1 MDINDIYK
9 IGVDRECSSFKELEE
24 HHVVSQG
31 WPATG
36 DLSFAFGDEDGF
48 RLFNSNLHPFG
59 STIGSGNDN
68 KFYYTLPRLI
78 KYIQPGDIILA
89 FQGNDLVGIT
99 QIPEKFIYFYNE
111 NVDEYKNSIFPV
123 HWVKWSDFCKDKDLQ
138 GQGGQGV
145 GGIEN
150 SGLAEINNYCKRHWN
165 DYISLHNINLQPPEC
180 EEAYAKIKEQ
190 FEEKKHNSK
199 ISFLKMIND
208 IKYNNMLT
216 PYINLLKSNK
226 NIILT
231 GAPGTGKT
239 YLAKQIAAQMILG
252 KEYDEKNASDDEKKK
267 MKEQCGFVQF
277 HPSYDYTD
285 FVEGLRPITDNN
297 RNVGFERCDGVFKS
311 FCIDTIKHST
321 TQSNAIKMLE
331 WCKNNFPNQPLKSI
345 GSNKEISFELKGG
358 QIYAIASSGNKYPV
372 NDDRIILYL
381 QTREYDPQHETYVP
395 TVGKYILDNYPD
407 DIEKPPYIFI
417 IDEINRGE
425 ISKIFGELFFSIDPG
440 YRGTAGRVKTQ
451 YQKLVKKD
459 DVFYNGF
466 YVPENVYII
475 GTMNDIDRSVESMDL
490 AFRRRFAF
498 KEVTAKESQ
507 QMLSSE
513 PALSEKVDEII
524 GRMNALNEAI
534 CPIDKN
540 NSDKK
545 GIEGLSSAYHIG
557 ASYFLKLANYKNEDG
572 SFDYN
577 QLWNNHLKGLLA
589 EYLRGMPDA
598 EDKLKSLREAFDIKT
613 SDSNP
618 S

>member
-1 MDINDIYK
+1 MNRYYVISPNVDGKGNVNDFLPQMCAEHTIMMGWDPEEKGGIIFSNMKKGDYV
-9 IGVDRECSSFKELEE
+9 ICAQGVNSNKRTFFAGKVDSDVFGEGPFQRRLSGFVTFEGKENLFSE
-24 HHVVSQG
+24 
-31 WPATG
+31 
-36 DLSFAFGDEDGF
+36 DNAFGSSTRIPAIYE
-48 RLFNSNLHPFG
+48 LKPQTNNS
-59 STIGSGNDN
+59 D
-68 KFYYTLPRLI
+68 K
-78 KYIQPGDIILA
+78 II
-89 FQGNDLVGIT
+89 
-99 QIPEKFIYFYNE
+99 
-111 NVDEYKNSIFPV
+111 
-123 HWVKWSDFCKDKDLQ
+123 
-138 GQGGQGV
+138 
-145 GGIEN
+145 
-150 SGLAEINNYCKRHWN
+150 
-165 DYISLHNINLQPPEC
+165 C
-180 EEAYAKIKEQ
+180 E
-190 FEEKKHNSK
+190 
-199 ISFLKMIND
+199 
-208 IKYNNMLT
+208 
-216 PYINLLKSNK
+216 YINKIVEGKIIMEQTLATINIIVSNH
-226 NIILT
+226 NLILT

-252 KEYDEKNASDDEKKK
+252 KEYDERTASDNEKKI

-285 FVEGLRPITDNN
+285 FVEGLRPVNKN
-297 RNVGFERCDGVFKS
+297 GNVGFERCDGVFKS
-311 FCIDTIKHST
+311 FCQKAIGHSSSKV
-321 TQSNAIKMLE
+321 TQRDAYMMLE
-331 WCKNNFPNQPLKSI
+331 WCKNNFPNHPIMSLRS
-345 GSNKEISFELKGG
+345 SKEISFELEDG

-372 NDDRIILYL
+372 NDDRIIQYL

-451 YQKLVKKD
+451 YQNLVKKD

-475 GTMNDIDRSVESMDL
+475 GTMNDIDRSVESMDF

-498 KEVTAKESQ
+498 KEVTAKDSQ

-513 PALSEKVDEII
+513 PALSEKVKEIKS
-524 GRMNALNEAI
+524 RMDHLNDAI
-534 CPIDKN
+534 CPVDKN

-557 ASYFLKLANYKNEDG
+557 ASYFLKLTNYKKDDG
-572 SFDYN
+572 TFDYDK
-577 QLWNNHLKGLLA
+577 LWDYHLKGLLS

-598 EDKLKSLREAFDIKT
+598 EVKLDALRKAFDINS
-613 SDSNP
+613 SDSTQ

>member
-1 MDINDIYK
+1 MNYWLINPK
-9 IGVDRECSSFKELEE
+9 NEGTS
-24 HHVVSQG
+24 
-31 WPATG
+31 T
-36 DLSFAFGDEDGF
+36 DLSNESFDSIYMGWSADQC
-48 RLFNSNLHPFG
+48 P
-59 STIGSGNDN
+59 
-68 KFYYTLPRLI
+68 KFYNDVKKGDYIIVAEGAHTNTRLHCI
-78 KYIQPGDIILA
+78 GKAFSLDLDQQCWHLEHSTDLLNEKVTKIINNNPNDFGGGASKNPWGPTKSIIQLTNNPAEKVIEDLINKY
-89 FQGNDLVGIT
+89 FVGIEYSER
-99 QIPEKFIYFYNE
+99 IGGVKRLLESNN
-111 NVDEYKNSIFPV
+111 NV
-123 HWVKWSDFCKDKDLQ
+123 
-138 GQGGQGV
+138 
-145 GGIEN
+145 
-150 SGLAEINNYCKRHWN
+150 
-165 DYISLHNINLQPPEC
+165 
-180 EEAYAKIKEQ
+180 
-190 FEEKKHNSK
+190 
-199 ISFLKMIND
+199 
-208 IKYNNMLT
+208 
-216 PYINLLKSNK
+216 
-226 NIILT
+226 ILT

-252 KEYDEKNASDDEKKK
+252 KKYDEKTATDDEKKK

-297 RNVGFERCDGVFKS
+297 RNVGFKRCDGVFKS
-311 FCIDTIKHST
+311 FCKDTIKHST

-331 WCKNNFPNQPLKSI
+331 WCKNNFPNHPLKSI
-345 GSNKEISFELKGG
+345 GSNKEISFELKDG

-451 YQKLVKKD
+451 YQNLVKKD
-459 DVFYNGF
+459 DIFYNGF

-475 GTMNDIDRSVESMDL
+475 GTMNDIDRSVESMDF

-507 QMLSSE
+507 QMLKSDS
-513 PALSEKVDEII
+513 ALSEKVDEII
-524 GRMNALNEAI
+524 GRMDALNEAI
-534 CPIDKN
+534 CPKDNN

-557 ASYFLKLANYKNEDG
+557 ASYFLKLANYKKDDG
-572 SFDYN
+572 TFDYDK
-577 QLWNNHLKGLLA
+577 LWDYHLKGLLF

-598 EDKLKSLREAFDIKT
+598 EETCRDDAFGSSGDLNKAFIDESVYDSLALYT
-613 SDSNP
+613 SY
-618 S
+618 